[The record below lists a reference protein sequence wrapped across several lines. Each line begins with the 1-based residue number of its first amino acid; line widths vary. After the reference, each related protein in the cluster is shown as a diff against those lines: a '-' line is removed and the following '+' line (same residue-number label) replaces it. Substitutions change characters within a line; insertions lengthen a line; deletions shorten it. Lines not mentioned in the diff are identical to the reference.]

1 MLLIFSHVLLL
12 LQRPMVRLNIGEE
25 LFVEWRGK
33 WMKAV
38 VTQIDCS
45 LVRVSGVPHCAI
57 SHSLLHNRYCFQRQG
72 CMNGYTG
79 DRPDWSQSS

>member
-1 MLLIFSHVLLL
+1 
-12 LQRPMVRLNIGEE
+12 MVRLNIGEE

-45 LVRVSGVPHCAI
+45 LVRVGGFHTV
-57 SHSLLHNRYCFQRQG
+57 
-72 CMNGYTG
+72 
-79 DRPDWSQSS
+79 QSVTPCCIIGAVFRDKDA

>member
-1 MLLIFSHVLLL
+1 M
-12 LQRPMVRLNIGEE
+12 RLNIGEE

-45 LVRVSGVPHCAI
+45 LVRVGGFHTV
-57 SHSLLHNRYCFQRQG
+57 
-72 CMNGYTG
+72 
-79 DRPDWSQSS
+79 QSVTPCCIIGAVFRDKDA